1 MPEFD
6 EALARA
12 VQDGVGQGGMAGAA
26 DAMRRGRRRSLRARG
41 GVAVL
46 GVAAIGG
53 ALGVTATLGGLA
65 GGAKAVA
72 AADAPTTTGSPASA
86 PTSSSESARP
96 TRPTTSTQSAPPAR
110 GDGLLAANLWPGY
123 SLAHW
128 DPEPTNLPAT
138 QSIGSMI
145 NHCDTNPADLGKY
158 SFPVTGAKQWG
169 TTYITAIRGDAE
181 EDLFI
186 FADASHAAAFLA
198 DARGAGTAKSCS
210 TGPAAQVPSPGV
222 STDYGVSWVVK
233 QQDGGVDH
241 LPSIDHRYLVQSG
254 NRVALLRAM
263 QFGTDFEST
272 SGDAK
277 VLADLQAAL
286 EK

>member
-1 MPEFD
+1 MSDRWRRE
-6 EALARA
+6 
-12 VQDGVGQGGMAGAA
+12 GGMAGAA

-72 AADAPTTTGSPASA
+72 AADAPTT
-86 PTSSSESARP
+86 
-96 TRPTTSTQSAPPAR
+96 PTTSTQSAPPAR

-145 NHCDTNPADLGKY
+145 NHCDTDPADLGKY

-169 TTYITAIRGDAE
+169 TTYITAIRADAE
-181 EDLFI
+181 EDLFV

-222 STDYGVSWVVK
+222 STDYGVSWVVR

>member
-1 MPEFD
+1 MSDRWRRE
-6 EALARA
+6 
-12 VQDGVGQGGMAGAA
+12 GGMAGAA

-72 AADAPTTTGSPASA
+72 AADAPTTTGSPASV
-86 PTSSSESARP
+86 PTSSSEPARA
-96 TRPTTSTQSAPPAR
+96 TTSTQSAPPAR

-145 NHCDTNPADLGKY
+145 NHCDTDPADLGKY

-169 TTYITAIRGDAE
+169 TTYITAIRADAE
-181 EDLFI
+181 EDLFV

-222 STDYGVSWVVK
+222 STDYGVSWVVR